1 MKHFVSTAFFLI
13 ALFFVESLSLSQQPA
28 QKTDKPEEQTL
39 KPELLVDQWF
49 IRLNAL
55 DDWYISVSGKEETD
69 PVVDRFLELYTK
81 DAFHE
86 VQPNENQLGH
96 VIFHGPEGI
105 RKWAT
110 DFAKKYVQLAYR
122 IDYITRSEK
131 PTQLFYSTKPPWGGL
146 AAAVEF
152 SAVYTNREDR
162 KRIFIPGS
170 AFFLF
175 DDAGKITRVRLY
187 LLKDETAEIQP

>member
-1 MKHFVSTAFFLI
+1 MIYAI
-13 ALFFVESLSLSQQPA
+13 APIFLSLFLQTPAPA
-28 QKTDKPEEQTL
+28 QAAPEL

-49 IRLNAL
+49 VRLNAL
-55 DDWYISVSGKEETD
+55 DDWYITVNGKEETD
-69 PVVDRFLELYTK
+69 PVVDKFLELYSK

-96 VIFHGPEGI
+96 VIYHGQEGI
-105 RKWAT
+105 KKWAT
-110 DFAKKYVQLAYR
+110 DFAKKHVQLTYR
-122 IDYITRSEK
+122 IDYMTRDEK
-131 PTQLFYSTKPPWGGL
+131 PTQLFYITKPPWGGL

-162 KRIFIPGS
+162 KRMMIPGS

-175 DDAGKITRVRLY
+175 DPSGKIQRVRIYMLN
-187 LLKDETAEIQP
+187 DEAEEIQQ